1 MPLVAVLQAFKACRR
16 KMQIAPTVLYCFLY
30 TYFWGSFYP
39 DDAGAAG
46 RARCSRSTSGPL
58 LLVSISIP
66 CVSVS
71 SPFVFLEMGAMC

>member
-46 RARCSRSTSGPL
+46 RARCSCSTSGPL

-66 CVSVS
+66 CVSGS
-71 SPFVFLEMGAMC
+71 WG